1 MLGSSMSA
9 WDKHLNWM
17 RRVTN
22 GGARRILANGLAVAS
37 RRESI
42 FQGGIGESRC

>member
-1 MLGSSMSA
+1 
-9 WDKHLNWM
+9 M

-42 FQGGIGESRC
+42 FQGGIGESRCGFILVIKGYFCIH

>member
-9 WDKHLNWM
+9 WDKHLNKI

-22 GGARRILANGLAVAS
+22 GGARRILVNGLAAVS
-37 RRESI
+37 RRENI
-42 FQGGIGESRC
+42 FRGGIG